1 MSKHI
6 SIINNQEGSL
16 LVVVII
22 VLAVLSIVGIS
33 TMDKSQVELQ
43 IVRNEAVYDRNF
55 YAAEAAAYEAAQT
68 MQNQGDSSELMP
80 SSTNYT
86 WLGSGADVSWTEQ
99 GDKIVVD
106 IAEVDALSDISSIAN
121 TNFAAVHRG
130 IASGA
135 SMTMTAVSQLH
146 EFAVFGYYNSDRDG
160 RALIEIG
167 YRKRIQT

>member
-1 MSKHI
+1 MPKQT
-6 SIINNQEGSL
+6 SIIQNQEGSL

-33 TMDKSQVELQ
+33 MMDKSQVELQ

-55 YAAEAAAYEAAQT
+55 YAAEAAAIEAAQT
-68 MQNQGDSSELMP
+68 MQNEPNANELLP
-80 SSTNYT
+80 LTTSYT
-86 WLGSGADVSWTEQ
+86 WLGSEADVSWAAQ
-99 GDKIVVD
+99 GNAIVVN
-106 IAEVDALSDISSIAN
+106 IGEVDTLSDISSIAN
-121 TNFAAVHRG
+121 ANFAAVHRG

-135 SMTMTAVSQLH
+135 SMTMTAISQLH
-146 EFAVFGYYNSDRDG
+146 EYAVFGYFNSPTEG